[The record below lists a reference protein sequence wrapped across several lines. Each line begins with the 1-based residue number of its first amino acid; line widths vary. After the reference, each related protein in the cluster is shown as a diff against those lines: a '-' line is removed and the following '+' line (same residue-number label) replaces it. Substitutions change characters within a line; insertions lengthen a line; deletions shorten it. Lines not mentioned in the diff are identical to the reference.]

1 MQGVQVV
8 APPPQ
13 IEPTNPLDMFDPFQN
28 YPVNSPAP
36 LPGVA
41 MPRGNLAHVEAL
53 AHHQGG
59 HDREQSG
66 RVDALVHQQ
75 GGDVDRGAVDAQGR
89 AASQ

>member
-8 APPPQ
+8 APPQ
-13 IEPTNPLDMFDPFQN
+13 QSEPTNPLDMFDPFQN

-41 MPRGNLAHVEAL
+41 MPRGNLAHDDAL

-59 HDREQSG
+59 HDGEQAAVHD
-66 RVDALVHQQ
+66 RVVTHGQ
-75 GGDVDRGAVDAQGR
+75 
-89 AASQ
+89 

>member
-41 MPRGNLAHVEAL
+41 MPRGNLAHDEAL
-53 AHHQGG
+53 GHHQGG
-59 HDREQSG
+59 HDREQSAVHD
-66 RVDALVHQQ
+66 RVVTHGQ
-75 GGDVDRGAVDAQGR
+75 
-89 AASQ
+89 